1 MKETFK
7 NIKDSSFESKK
18 ITNTIKTGG
27 SFVNLA
33 SLTKGAFG
41 SVIFILVFV
50 YFMSWGL
57 PPVIGISFI
66 TFIVLLN
73 VIGLFYTKRVIET
86 NTDVEVRTKDR
97 IDLYTNEQINL
108 IIGGI
113 MRTGLGIRG
122 YEILGRGKNLTPE
135 NAMIITNKRVYF
147 VTVPVAGAETMVS
160 GTDIGM
166 WQWVLSSKDIKNKLD
181 DMVEKGELSNLLNS
195 SDANYFVDLD
205 NSEISAGTNL
215 TQKICFKANS
225 KKICYS
231 IRDKSDFIAIKEH
244 FHL

>member
-1 MKETFK
+1 MKETFNKIK
-7 NIKDSSFESKK
+7 NSSFEPEK

-33 SLTKGAFG
+33 SFTKGAFG

-50 YFMSWGL
+50 YLIGRGL
-57 PPVIGISFI
+57 PPIIGFGFI
-66 TFIVLLN
+66 AFIVLLN
-73 VIGLFYTKRVIET
+73 VLGFFYTKRVMET
-86 NTDVEVRTKDR
+86 NTKVGVRTKDK
-97 IDLYTNEQINL
+97 IDLYPNEQINL

-122 YEILGRGKNLTPE
+122 YEILGRGKNLMPE

-160 GTDIGM
+160 GTDVGM
-166 WQWVLSSKDIKNKLD
+166 WQWVLSSKDIKNKLNN
-181 DMVEKGELSNLLNS
+181 MIEKGELNNLLNS
-195 SDANYFVDLD
+195 SDANYFVELD

-225 KKICYS
+225 KKVCYS

-244 FHL
+244 FNL